1 MLGNVL
7 STCYLLCLFGRSS
20 GGTVHPFCGLFR
32 FIRLSAFLLIQSL
45 RLQCGKKREKIA
57 LLGDELWHAMYYAH
71 TNKYGESNVVWTASV
86 KEVSVQ
92 RWNRDA
98 SAVVPVHTAHPLPPP
113 LICTFSTSHICA
125 AHTRLPAHALTTL
138 DTHFPLPLPART
150 VSLV

>member
-71 TNKYGESNVVWTASV
+71 TNKYGESNVVWDSKCERSV
-86 KEVSVQ
+86 GATVKQ
-92 RWNRDA
+92 RCICCGA
-98 SAVVPVHTAHPLPPP
+98 CPHSPPP
-113 LICTFSTSHICA
+113 SRLHSFARSQPHTFV
-125 AHTRLPAHALTTL
+125 LLTQGCL
-138 DTHFPLPLPART
+138 HMH
-150 VSLV
+150 